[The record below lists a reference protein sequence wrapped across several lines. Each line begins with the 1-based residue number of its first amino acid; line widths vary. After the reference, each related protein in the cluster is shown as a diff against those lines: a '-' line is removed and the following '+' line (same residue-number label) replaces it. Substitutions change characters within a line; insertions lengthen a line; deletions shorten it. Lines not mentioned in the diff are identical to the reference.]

1 MLVFSKVHL
10 PLTPTQQGS
19 STFDV
24 ILLLEN
30 PSSHNKSMI
39 VYIYTAKIKVISQ
52 GAILIFLLLGNL
64 SISQTSM
71 L

>member
-1 MLVFSKVHL
+1 MNLQLSKVHL

-52 GAILIFLLLGNL
+52 GAILIFRMDFLRAV
-64 SISQTSM
+64 SHRR
-71 L
+71 